1 VLVSEYVLCVSRLWI
16 VVSYVSYV
24 FLIPLLEM
32 SMGLSDVRQFTRVAG
47 ECVNSTFIVFLYV
60 VLWFWF
66 CELLYCV
73 CASECNAYVRVFE
86 EVGYLS
92 YSWTVIGENCPFFVF
107 VCFIVPCFVCFL
119 LCLWF

>member
-60 VLWFWF
+60 VLV
-66 CELLYCV
+66 L
-73 CASECNAYVRVFE
+73 
-86 EVGYLS
+86 
-92 YSWTVIGENCPFFVF
+92 
-107 VCFIVPCFVCFL
+107 
-119 LCLWF
+119 